1 MKESNSN
8 TRSAIKLL
16 IGLLGALSFLVSYF
30 LLLPKLQAQTEAL
43 EAENEILK
51 KQQREITD
59 LALNEET
66 YREQAKLYEKE
77 IAQIIEKYPA
87 CVLEEDVVLFARELE
102 KKATVSVS
110 TVGMTQANL
119 LYAMNAQAAPS
130 AAETDTESQNSAKG
144 GVDLGI
150 LDESMIVC
158 PDYNLYSVAASYDFE
173 SDYKNMK
180 TAFAQILSDPDK
192 RNVPEMSLTRDE
204 QSGILIGNLS
214 VNLFYM
220 TNTGKIYNKPDPG
233 VVVKGNENPFGTL
246 NLPNRD
252 ELQNLIDNV
261 LNNPDAPEV

>member
-16 IGLLGALSFLVSYF
+16 IGFLGALTFLVSYF

-43 EAENEILK
+43 EKENEILEE
-51 KQQREITD
+51 QQREITD
-59 LALNEET
+59 LAMNEDT

-87 CVLEEDVVLFARELE
+87 CILEEDVILFARELE
-102 KKATVSVS
+102 KGAVVSVS
-110 TVGMTQANL
+110 MVGMDPANL
-119 LYAMNAQAAPS
+119 LYAMNAQTALPAA
-130 AAETDTESQNSAKG
+130 DTSTGTQDSAKS
-144 GVDLGI
+144 GVELGI
-150 LDESMIVC
+150 LDESTIIC

-192 RNVPEMSLTRDE
+192 RNVPQISLTRDE
-204 QSGILIGNLS
+204 QTGLLIGNLS
-214 VNLFYM
+214 VNLYYM

-233 VVVKGNENPFGTL
+233 VVVKGSENPFGTL
-246 NLPNRD
+246 NVPNLED
-252 ELQNLIDNV
+252 L
-261 LNNPDAPEV
+261 

>member
-8 TRSAIKLL
+8 TRSAVKLL
-16 IGLLGALSFLVSYF
+16 IGLLGALTFLVSYF
-30 LLLPKLQAQTEAL
+30 LLLPQLQAQTEAL
-43 EAENEILK
+43 ESENEILK
-51 KQQREITD
+51 EQQREITD
-59 LALNEET
+59 LALNEDI

-87 CVLEEDVVLFARELE
+87 CILEEDVIIFARELE

-119 LYAMNAQAAPS
+119 LYAMNAQTAPS
-130 AAETDTESQNSAKG
+130 AADTDTQTPAKG

-150 LDESMIVC
+150 LDESTIVC

-180 TAFAQILSDPDK
+180 AAFAQILSHQDK
-192 RNVPEMSLTRDE
+192 RNVPEMSLTRDN
-204 QSGILIGNLS
+204 QSGLLIGNLS
-214 VNLFYM
+214 VNLYYM

-233 VVVKGNENPFGTL
+233 VVITGNENPFGTL
-246 NLPNRD
+246 NLPN
-252 ELQNLIDNV
+252 LNNLED
-261 LNNPDAPEV
+261 LLDDLTNPDAPEV